1 MRPTSGSSAP
11 ARPLLLALAAAAALS
26 ACSADAPVA
35 PAAAS
40 PALSL
45 AAGGIWSDSTE
56 GSVGPGSTYKML
68 RPVTWNGDVV
78 FYAHGFRDVAS
89 PVDLRES
96 QDNFAAVRDSLG
108 ARGFAVAYTSW
119 SENGVAVKNGA
130 QSVHQLRGL
139 FAGTYGTP
147 ERAYLAGHSLGGLVV
162 QQLVETYPGQYD
174 GALAMCGV
182 MGGIRA
188 EVQYLGHTRA
198 VFDALFPG
206 VLPGNVAELPEITD
220 VNAQIVNPVVAAILG
235 QPGGIQRAFAITRL
249 QQTPVPF
256 VPADQATQVQTLV
269 GSLAYALAFHARG
282 LDDLTDRTHGR
293 TPFENAGTVY
303 TGSLDAATL
312 ALVNGS
318 VIRVSSSPD
327 AQAYLDR
334 HYEPTGDVRI
344 PLVSMHT
351 MWDAAVPIFHQ
362 QLLAQKVASAGRG
375 AQLLQRAY
383 PAYGHCNFTVGQ
395 MVSGF
400 DSLVQWVT
408 TGTKPAA

>member
-1 MRPTSGSSAP
+1 MRPTTSCAAP
-11 ARPLLLALAAAAALS
+11 AHRHLFALGAAALLS
-26 ACSADAPVA
+26 ACSADAPTA
-35 PAAAS
+35 PAAS
-40 PALSL
+40 PSLSL
-45 AAGGIWSDSTE
+45 AASAIWSDSVE
-56 GSVGPGSTYKML
+56 GSVGPGSTFKIL
-68 RPVTWNGDVV
+68 RPAQWNGDAV
-78 FYAHGFRDVAS
+78 FYAHGFRDVAT

-96 QDNFAAVRDSLG
+96 QDNFGALRDSLG

-139 FAGTYGTP
+139 FASTYGSP
-147 ERAYLAGHSLGGLVV
+147 ARAYLAGHSLGGLVV
-162 QQLVETYPGQYD
+162 QQLVEKYPDQYD

-198 VFDALFPG
+198 VWDALFPG
-206 VLPGNVAELPEITD
+206 VLPGNVAAMPEITD
-220 VNAQIVNPVVAAILG
+220 VSAQIVNPVVAAIMT
-235 QPGGIQRAFAITRL
+235 QPGGIQRAFAIARIA
-249 QQTPVPF
+249 QTPVPF
-256 VPADQATQVQTLV
+256 VPTDQATQVQTLI

-293 TPFENAGTVY
+293 SPFDNSETIY
-303 TGSLDAATL
+303 TGALDPATL
-312 ALVNGS
+312 AFLNATV
-318 VIRVSSSPD
+318 VRVSSSPD
-327 AQAYLDR
+327 AQNYLDR
-334 HYEPTGDVRI
+334 HYEPTGDVRM
-344 PLVSMHT
+344 PLVSLHT

-362 QLLAQKVASAGRG
+362 QLLAQKVGAAGQG

-395 MVSGF
+395 VVSGF